1 MQGAHTNVLSL
12 SMTQQYMADSSA
24 LKLLRDIETCFLDVC
39 LLMLSLGGKG
49 WVKTVPN
56 FGTTHFRLFPGDC
69 QTKCTS

>member
-12 SMTQQYMADSSA
+12 SMAQQYMADSSA

-49 WVKTVPN
+49 WVKN
-56 FGTTHFRLFPGDC
+56 RA
-69 QTKCTS
+69 

>member
-49 WVKTVPN
+49 WVKN
-56 FGTTHFRLFPGDC
+56 RA
-69 QTKCTS
+69 